1 MGEEFAMNRR
11 ETNASSTGGVGTGT
25 PPGATAAF
33 WAMMAGVFLA
43 AMDSTVVAT
52 ALPAIV
58 ADLGGAALLSWV
70 ITSYLLAT
78 AVSIPL
84 WGKAADLASR
94 RRLYLAATVV
104 FLVSSVLVA
113 AAPSMPALLAARA
126 VQGVG
131 TGGLMALTPTIL
143 ADLFP
148 ARIRG
153 RYQGRQGAI
162 LAAASIVGP
171 LVGGVFVGTVGWR
184 AAFWINLPLA
194 GIALAVVVRR
204 LHLAVLPREKRPLD
218 VVGAG
223 LLTAATIAVL
233 LAVAEGTPLASAPWR
248 IPVLAFA
255 AAAAATYLRWQT
267 RHADPV
273 LPLRILRSRIVAA
286 AIALSFLIGAAML
299 AVTVYVPL
307 YAQTVQGRPAAAAGA
322 LFLPLTIGVLVA
334 STVAGNLITRTGR
347 YRPFPIAGTVAVT
360 AGYAL
365 LATLDSSTG
374 PVLITAALALVGT
387 GVGLVIQP
395 AVLALQN
402 AVEQRDLGAATAA
415 STFFR
420 QLGST
425 LAVGLLGGLL
435 ASRAGPAL
443 TALTTSP
450 GGAMPASQAQASVAA
465 AVGDLFLALAAVS
478 AISVVIAVLLPAKPL
493 ASGSTNGDDTSHT
506 PRGSV
511 ESPGGEPSSSPRPR

>member
-1 MGEEFAMNRR
+1 MTSR
-11 ETNASSTGGVGTGT
+11 ETKAFSTGGTGTGP

-33 WAMMAGVFLA
+33 WAMMAVVFLA

-70 ITSYLLAT
+70 VTGYLLAT
-78 AVSIPL
+78 AVSVPL
-84 WGKAADLASR
+84 WGKAADLVSR
-94 RRLYLAATVV
+94 RRLYLVATVV

-184 AAFWINLPLA
+184 AAFWVNLPLA
-194 GIALAVVVRR
+194 GAALTVVIRR
-204 LHLAVLPREKRPLD
+204 MHLAVPLREKRPLD

-223 LLTAATIAVL
+223 LLTAATTAVL
-233 LAVAEGTPLASAPWR
+233 LAVAGGTPLAAAPWR
-248 IPVLAFA
+248 IPLLVIAVA
-255 AAAAATYLRWQT
+255 AGCAYLRWQA

-273 LPLRILRSRIVAA
+273 LPLRILRSRIVAV
-286 AIALSFLIGAAML
+286 AIALSFLIGAAMV
-299 AVTVYVPL
+299 AVTVYAPL
-307 YAQTVQGRPAAAAGA
+307 YAQTVQGLSATGAGA
-322 LFLPLTIGVLVA
+322 LLLPLTIGALVA
-334 STVAGNLITRTGR
+334 STIAGNLITRTGR
-347 YRPFPIAGTVAVT
+347 YRPFPIAGTLTVT
-360 AGYAL
+360 AGCAL
-365 LATLDSSTG
+365 LATLDAGTG
-374 PVLITAALALVGT
+374 PVLIATALALVGI
-387 GVGLVIQP
+387 GVGLAMQP

-402 AVEQRDLGAATAA
+402 AVEPRDLGAATAA
-415 STFFR
+415 STFSR

-425 LAVGLLGGLL
+425 LAVGLLGGLI

-443 TALTTSP
+443 TALTASP
-450 GGAMPASQAQASVAA
+450 GDTMSVSAARASVAA
-465 AVGDLFLALAAVS
+465 AVGDLFLALAAVT
-478 AISVVIAVLLPAKPL
+478 AIGVVIALLLPAKPL
-493 ASGSTNGDDTSHT
+493 ATGATDGDNTSYT
-506 PRGSV
+506 PAALSSHR
-511 ESPGGEPSSSPRPR
+511 SSPQAREAPAPRNAHT

>member
-1 MGEEFAMNRR
+1 LREELNVKAFDN
-11 ETNASSTGGVGTGT
+11 NVSGTGT
-25 PPGATAAF
+25 GTGAGATAAF
-33 WAMMAGVFLA
+33 WAMMAVVFLA
-43 AMDSTVVAT
+43 AMDATVVAT

-58 ADLGGAALLSWV
+58 ADLGGASLLSWV
-70 ITSYLLAT
+70 VTGYLLAT

-113 AAPSMPALLAARA
+113 TAPNMPGLLAARA
-126 VQGVG
+126 VQGIG

-162 LAAASIVGP
+162 LAAASIAGP
-171 LVGGVFVGTVGWR
+171 LVGGLFVDTVGWR

-194 GIALAVVVRR
+194 GVGLAVVVRR
-204 LHLAVLPREKRPLD
+204 LHLPVLPREKRSLD
-218 VVGAG
+218 VVGAA

-233 LAVAEGTPLASAPWR
+233 LAVSEGTPLAAAPWR
-248 IPVLAFA
+248 IPLLAVAALA
-255 AAAAATYLRWQT
+255 AAAYLPWQA

-286 AIALSFLIGAAML
+286 ALALSFIIGAAML

-322 LFLPLTIGVLVA
+322 LLLPLTVGVLVA

-347 YRPFPIAGTVAVT
+347 YRPFPIAGTLAVT

-365 LATLDSSTG
+365 LTALTASTG
-374 PVLITAALALVGT
+374 PLLLATALALIGA
-387 GVGLVIQP
+387 GVGLVMQP

-402 AVEQRDLGAATAA
+402 AVEPRDLGAATAA
-415 STFFR
+415 GTFFR

-425 LAVGLLGGLL
+425 LAVGVLGGLL

-443 TALTTSP
+443 TVLTGGLGEATSADP
-450 GGAMPASQAQASVAA
+450 AQASLAA
-465 AVGDLFLALAAVS
+465 ALGDLFLIVAAVT
-478 AISVVIAVLLPAKPL
+478 AIGVVIALLLPAKPL
-493 ASGSTNGDDTSHT
+493 ATGSTHGDEVTKT
-506 PRGSV
+506 PRGAV
-511 ESPGGEPSSSPRPR
+511 NSPAGEPSPSPRAS